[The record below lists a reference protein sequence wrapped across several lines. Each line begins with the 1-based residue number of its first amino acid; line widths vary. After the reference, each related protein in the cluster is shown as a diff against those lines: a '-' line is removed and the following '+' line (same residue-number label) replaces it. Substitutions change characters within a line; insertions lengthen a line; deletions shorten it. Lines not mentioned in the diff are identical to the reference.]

1 MVFDVMSS
9 LPKDNISQTFKTE
22 DRNQDATIYVGNL
35 DAQVTEELLWELF
48 LQVGPVVNCYVPK
61 DRVTQSH
68 SGYGFV
74 EFKSEEDADYACKV
88 LSQVKLYGKPIR
100 TNKVTNDKKN
110 YDVGANL
117 FIGNLSKTVDE
128 KLLLETFSVFGTLI
142 GQIKISRFE
151 EVEGEE
157 RDNETSSGS
166 ELTNQEKNKGTS
178 HHAFINFGSFDA
190 ADQAIEAMNGQ
201 FLQGRRISVSYA
213 FKPKSTKEFH
223 GTQAERLLAI
233 NNPMQAKPMSARQ
246 VKRIIGDKGGSSS
259 SSNTSAIGKEGITL
273 TLSSSTMKKL

>member
-1 MVFDVMSS
+1 MPSNFS
-9 LPKDNISQTFKTE
+9 LNI

-35 DAQVTEELLWELF
+35 DGQVTEELLWELF

-88 LSQVKLYGKPIR
+88 LSQVKLFGKPIR

-128 KLLLETFSVFGTLI
+128 KLLFETFSVFGTLI
-142 GQIKISRFE
+142 GQIKISRSE
-151 EVEGEE
+151 DVVEGEE
-157 RDNETSSGS
+157 RDNENSSGTD
-166 ELTNQEKNKGTS
+166 LTNQEKNKGIS
-178 HHAFINFGSFDA
+178 QHAFINFGSFDA

-201 FLQGRRISVSYA
+201 FLQGKRISVSYA
-213 FKPKSTKEFH
+213 LKPKSTKEHH

-246 VKRIIGDKGGSSS
+246 VKRIIGDKGGSSPS
-259 SSNTSAIGKEGITL
+259 AAIGKQGATL
-273 TLSSSTMKKL
+273 TLSSSTMKKF